1 MLFQPLGWRVVIKER
16 ALGRSKLSRFAMD
29 SKRIIHILLSV
40 TLLALGVRL
49 GLDWNFYVTT
59 FASPF
64 FAVALVSVCIFHFSV
79 RRTLYDVLGV
89 LGSAAFFSY
98 IDFEILRYPVH
109 KAAWLSFL
117 GLGSFL
123 VLAFR
128 LIWEP
133 KANRKLIAL
142 SLIPSLLFMSSDW
155 AAYYFLNW
163 TEKLHPRVLDL
174 NLYAFD
180 ATLRVQLPFL
190 IGQWFQ
196 KLPWFRSISFLFY
209 IGLPIIIAVVYTGL
223 LPRNQ
228 RRSLASM
235 IAFLITGPIGI
246 LFYNLLP
253 AMGPIYVFQD
263 GFPWQHFTLAQV
275 HKLFIEPMPMAGPR
289 NAIPSLHMSWVLLAW
304 WFARGLSP
312 WRRVLAAL
320 FVLFTILST
329 MGLGEHYFVD
339 LVAAVPFSL
348 FIKSLC
354 SFELPWA
361 SANRMHGI
369 FCGLALIGGWFV
381 LLRFAPKAFLF
392 SALPPWIL
400 IALTVA
406 ICLYLE
412 NRLEQESP
420 AKPIAAAEAT
430 ATATTSAA

>member
-1 MLFQPLGWRVVIKER
+1 
-16 ALGRSKLSRFAMD
+16 MD
-29 SKRIIHILLSV
+29 SKRIIQILLSLA
-40 TLLALGVRL
+40 LLALGVRL
-49 GLDWNFYVTT
+49 GLDWNFYATT
-59 FASPF
+59 FTSPF
-64 FAVALVSVCIFHFSV
+64 FAVALISVCIFHFSV
-79 RRTLYDVLGV
+79 RRTLYDILGV
-89 LGSAAFFSY
+89 LGSAAFLSY
-98 IDFEILRYPVH
+98 VDFGILHYPVR
-109 KAAWLSFL
+109 KVAWLSFL

-133 KANRKLIAL
+133 KTNRKLIAL

-196 KLPWFRSISFLFY
+196 KLPWFRSISFFFY
-209 IGLPIIIAVVYTGL
+209 IGLPIIIAVIYTGIL
-223 LPRNQ
+223 LRDT

-253 AMGPIYVFQD
+253 AMGPIHIFSEA
-263 GFPWQHFTLAQV
+263 FPWHPLTFAQV
-275 HKLFIEPMPMAGPR
+275 QKLLVEPLAISGPR
-289 NAIPSLHMSWVLLAW
+289 NAIPSLHMAWVILAW
-304 WFARGLSP
+304 WFSRGLSS

-354 SFELPWA
+354 SFELPWTNT
-361 SANRMHGI
+361 NRLRGI
-369 FCGLALIGGWFV
+369 FSGLALVGVWFV

-420 AKPIAAAEAT
+420 AKSIAAAEAV
-430 ATATTSAA
+430 ATVTTPAT

>member
-1 MLFQPLGWRVVIKER
+1 
-16 ALGRSKLSRFAMD
+16 MD
-29 SKRIIHILLSV
+29 PKRIIQILLSLA
-40 TLLALGVRL
+40 LLALGVRL
-49 GLDWNFYVTT
+49 GVDWNFYATT
-59 FASPF
+59 FTSPF

-79 RRTLYDVLGV
+79 RRTLYDILGV

-98 IDFEILRYPVH
+98 VDFEILHYPVRRV
-109 KAAWLSFL
+109 AWLSFL

-133 KANRKLIAL
+133 KANRKLIAF

-196 KLPWFRSISFLFY
+196 KLPWFRSISFFFY

-223 LPRNQ
+223 LLRNQ

-275 HKLFIEPMPMAGPR
+275 LKLMIEPIPMAGPR
-289 NAIPSLHMSWVLLAW
+289 NAIPSLHMAWVLLAW

-339 LVAAVPFSL
+339 LVVAVPFSL

-354 SFELPWA
+354 SFELSW
-361 SANRMHGI
+361 NNQRRLRGI
-369 FCGLALIGGWFV
+369 FSGLFLVGAWFL
-381 LLRFAPKAFLF
+381 LLRFAPKVFLF
-392 SALPPWIL
+392 SGLPPWLL
-400 IALTVA
+400 IVLTVA
-406 ICLYLE
+406 TCLSMEYHLE
-412 NRLEQESP
+412 KEAPFASP
-420 AKPIAAAEAT
+420 VLKASAAAI
-430 ATATTSAA
+430 TTPAA